1 MHKFIIF
8 ILLLLTF
15 NVWSQVPSPTPFVK
29 PVPAKN
35 SGVTDWEVLLG
46 LDLKTGKADAKVEK
60 ILGKK
65 IKLLGFMVPLD
76 YDDRS
81 IKEFMLL
88 PTPLSCT
95 HVPPPPQ
102 NQIILVKMKKG
113 TKGAYF
119 WGPVYTEGIIT
130 AAKKDK
136 NMTEVP
142 SYEMVGESI
151 VEYKATDGSVKV
163 HNN

>member
-1 MHKFIIF
+1 MKSIIIF
-8 ILLLLTF
+8 LILLTSHQLRAQAPTA
-15 NVWSQVPSPTPFVK
+15 TPFVM

-35 SGVTDWEVLLG
+35 SGVTNWDILLG
-46 LDLKTGKADAKVEK
+46 LELKTGKINGKLKK

-65 IKLLGFMVPLD
+65 VKFLGFMVPLD
-76 YDDRS
+76 YDERS

-113 TKGAYF
+113 SKGTYS
-119 WGPVYTEGIIT
+119 WGPVYTEGTLT
-130 AAKKDK
+130 AAKRDK
-136 NMTEVP
+136 NMTEAP
-142 SYEMVGESI
+142 TFDMVGETI
-151 VEYKATDGSVKV
+151 EEYKESDGSVKV

>member
-1 MHKFIIF
+1 MRTIF
-8 ILLLLTF
+8 ALLLLISAMKINAQAPTA
-15 NVWSQVPSPTPFVK
+15 TPFVM

-35 SGVTDWEVLLG
+35 SGVTDWDILLG
-46 LDLKTGKADAKVEK
+46 LELKTGKINEKLKK

-65 IKLLGFMVPLD
+65 VKFLGFMVPLD
-76 YDDRS
+76 YDERS

-102 NQIILVKMKKG
+102 NQVILVKMKKG
-113 TKGAYF
+113 SKGTYS
-119 WGPVYTEGIIT
+119 WGPVYTEGILT
-130 AAKKDK
+130 AAKRDK
-136 NMTEVP
+136 NMTEAP
-142 SYEMVGESI
+142 TFDMIGESI
-151 VEYKATDGSVKV
+151 EEYKESDGSVKV